1 MKFVNSSNK
10 DIKKNDFQ
18 DFSVIDILHENY
30 ELTLINSFLNDK
42 NLKKTL
48 DEEIESIQKFSQ
60 V

>member
-30 ELTLINSFLNDK
+30 ELTLINSFQNDK
-42 NLKKTL
+42 NLKNVPLMKRSSL
-48 DEEIESIQKFSQ
+48 SLKSS
-60 V
+60 